1 MPVLNGKAYWASV
14 VTPNTTFDE
23 DGVYSIDLAV
33 DEENK
38 KSAVAE
44 GLSIK
49 NKGDERGDF
58 VTIKRKAKRKDGIEI
73 NSIVADPLFE
83 DIANQN
89 FELKAGSPAFKLGF
103 KKIDMSQIGLKK
115 NIFPKRYIKFDVED
129 IDGRR
134 PNFHRN
140 RKGEET
146 YDFW

>member
-1 MPVLNGKAYWASV
+1 M
-14 VTPNTTFDE
+14 E
-23 DGVYSIDLAV
+23 
-33 DEENK
+33 
-38 KSAVAE
+38 
-44 GLSIK
+44 
-49 NKGDERGDF
+49 
-58 VTIKRKAKRKDGIEI
+58 AKRKDGIEI

-103 KKIDMSQIGLKK
+103 KKIDMSKIGLKK
-115 NIFPKRYIKFDVED
+115 NLFPKRYIKFDVED